1 VRGEVYLGKKEFKE
15 LNRRREEA
23 GESLFANPR
32 NAAAGSV
39 RQLDSKITAR
49 RPLSIFCYGVGAV
62 EGWEFATHWDILRSL
77 RKWGLKVNQES
88 KLCRSIDEVMKEYTR
103 IKEKREELPYEIDG
117 TVIKVNRVDLQEKLG
132 TISRSPRW
140 ALAYKFEAH
149 QETTVIEDII
159 VQVGRTGALTPV
171 AIMKPVRVGGVEV
184 SRATLHNMDE
194 IEKKDIRIGDTVV
207 IQRAGDVI
215 PEVVMAIK
223 GKRTGKEKKFVM
235 PDRCPVCGSEVMRE
249 EGEAAHRCLGMSCSA
264 KLKESIKHFA
274 SKRAMDI
281 EGLGD
286 KLIDQLVEKG
296 LVKDVADLYSL
307 SKDDLASL
315 ERMADKS
322 ARNIIDALNESKNVS
337 LEKVVYALGI
347 RHVGEHLA
355 KVLSD
360 HLGSME
366 RLTAATEEELTQ
378 IREVGPEVAKSIR
391 KFFQQKGNL
400 EVIQRLEKAGVRFTK
415 QVVSKKRDLEGKTFV
430 FTGGLTSCTR
440 GEAERIVEERGGK
453 ASGSVSKKT
462 DYVVAGDT
470 AGSKMDKAKELG
482 VKVLSEEEFRK
493 MLGI

>member
-1 VRGEVYLGKKEFKE
+1 
-15 LNRRREEA
+15 
-23 GESLFANPR
+23 
-32 NAAAGSV
+32 
-39 RQLDSKITAR
+39 
-49 RPLSIFCYGVGAV
+49 
-62 EGWEFATHWDILRSL
+62 
-77 RKWGLKVNQES
+77 
-88 KLCRSIDEVMKEYTR
+88 
-103 IKEKREELPYEIDG
+103 
-117 TVIKVNRVDLQEKLG
+117 
-132 TISRSPRW
+132 
-140 ALAYKFEAH
+140 
-149 QETTVIEDII
+149 
-159 VQVGRTGALTPV
+159 
-171 AIMKPVRVGGVEV
+171 
-184 SRATLHNMDE
+184 MDE

-207 IQRAGDVI
+207 VQRAGDVI

-223 GKRTGKEKKFVM
+223 EKRTGKEKKFIM
-235 PDRCPVCGSEVMRE
+235 PDRCPVCGSEVMME
-249 EGEAAHRCLGMSCSA
+249 EGEAAHRCLGMSCPA

-286 KLIDQLVEKG
+286 KLIDQLVEKR

-307 SKDDLASL
+307 SKDDIASL

-322 ARNIIDALNESKNVS
+322 ARNIIDALNESKNAS

-400 EVIQRLEKAGVRFTK
+400 RVIERLAKAGLRFTK

-430 FTGGLTSCTR
+430 FTGGLKSCTR
-440 GEAERIVEERGGK
+440 DEAERIVEERGGK
-453 ASGSVSKKT
+453 ASGSVSRKT
-462 DYVVAGDT
+462 DYVVAGES
-470 AGSKMDKAKELG
+470 AGSNLDKARALG
-482 VKVLSEEEFRK
+482 VTVLSEKEFRK
-493 MLGI
+493 LLGI

>member
-1 VRGEVYLGKKEFKE
+1 
-15 LNRRREEA
+15 
-23 GESLFANPR
+23 
-32 NAAAGSV
+32 
-39 RQLDSKITAR
+39 
-49 RPLSIFCYGVGAV
+49 
-62 EGWEFATHWDILRSL
+62 
-77 RKWGLKVNQES
+77 
-88 KLCRSIDEVMKEYTR
+88 
-103 IKEKREELPYEIDG
+103 
-117 TVIKVNRVDLQEKLG
+117 
-132 TISRSPRW
+132 
-140 ALAYKFEAH
+140 
-149 QETTVIEDII
+149 
-159 VQVGRTGALTPV
+159 
-171 AIMKPVRVGGVEV
+171 
-184 SRATLHNMDE
+184 MDE
-194 IEKKDIRIGDTVV
+194 IKKKDIRIGDTVV

-215 PEVVMAIK
+215 PEVVMTIK
-223 GKRTGKEKKFVM
+223 EKRTGKEKKFIM

-249 EGEAAHRCLGMSCSA
+249 EGEAAHRCLGMNCPA

-307 SKDDLASL
+307 SKDDIASL

-322 ARNIIDALNESKNVS
+322 ARNIIDALNESKNAS

-360 HLGSME
+360 HLGSIE

-400 EVIQRLEKAGVRFTK
+400 RVIERLAKAGLRFTK

-430 FTGGLTSCTR
+430 FTGGLMSCTR
-440 GEAERIVEERGGK
+440 DEAERIVEERGGK
-453 ASGSVSKKT
+453 ASSSVSRKT
-462 DYVVAGDT
+462 DYVVAGESS
-470 AGSKMDKAKELG
+470 GSKLDKAKELG

-493 MLGI
+493 LLGI